1 MRFIIINQFAENK
14 SKTRFDTIQSM
25 VEAKFALRSL
35 FDQAAEYH
43 KGGIQT
49 KRELSE
55 LQDAFKEVS
64 NLS

>member
-1 MRFIIINQFAENK
+1 MYYLFINFAENK

-49 KRELSE
+49 KREFSE

-64 NLS
+64 